1 MSLLLRTLL
10 KAQGFDAR
18 LTDIG
23 TIDIPYRMSEIATLA
38 SANHMICSLI
48 YQGKTYYLDAT
59 NEYIPLE
66 FIPESIQG
74 REAMIENGEECIVQT
89 VPILDSSAS
98 TDSLYYTCT
107 LSGEQT
113 DRVLQGRATRSW
125 SGDMKE
131 FFLTAYHKNDKSDR
145 EEHLLRTLAGNN
157 HNYQVG
163 SVKWIQQEPQQQWAI
178 LAGTVINNSAVQVA
192 DSEFYIELDLHN
204 DLFDQPIDTLKRIHD
219 YELPLRCR
227 IVRHTELE
235 IPAGYTLVHCP
246 KGISIHAP
254 QGTLHCSYNNQ
265 GEKIIFRKVME
276 IKEKL
281 IHRNDIVAWN
291 ENLRKWADACN
302 EQIIL
307 KNNNHET
314 KHAILNG
321 GISTFTGI
329 PQCKCR

>member
-66 FIPESIQG
+66 FIPGSIQG

-89 VPILDSSAS
+89 VSILDSSAS

-254 QGTLHCSYNNQ
+254 QGTLHCSYNKQ

-291 ENLRKWADACN
+291 ENLRKWADTCN

-307 KNNNHET
+307 K
-314 KHAILNG
+314 K
-321 GISTFTGI
+321 
-329 PQCKCR
+329 Q